1 MELDFERLRD
11 DLINYFGTAMSYYPQ
26 AVIELSNVERA
37 SNNELISIALK
48 NGFDLD
54 EYVLNLGRGF

>member
-1 MELDFERLRD
+1 MEIDFERLRE

-37 SNNELISIALK
+37 SDSELISIALK
-48 NGFDLD
+48 NGFDLE
-54 EYVLNLGRGF
+54 EYTNSFGRGF

>member
-11 DLINYFGTAMSYYPQ
+11 DLINYYGTAMSYYPQ

-48 NGFDLD
+48 NGFDLE
-54 EYVLNLGRGF
+54 EYVINLGRGF